1 MEYQKIAN
9 LIDDD
14 TLDQPSKFRTRNW
27 VEINDESRGAYNVN
41 SQIKFKTTMLKSS
54 LCDYSDA
61 YILVKGTI
69 SVNNTAAQGAAA
81 NNTNKKVIF
90 KNCAPFTNCI
100 SEINNTQIDNAK
112 DIDIVMPM
120 YNLIEYSDNYAKT
133 TGSIWQYCKDIPAR
147 NNNNE
152 ITEFTLVN
160 TTDSFKF
167 KAKITGQTE
176 DDGTKD
182 VEIMVPLK
190 YLSNFWRTLEM
201 PLINCEVNLILTWSS
216 TCVLISTNI
225 PNQAA
230 IFEITDTKLYV
241 PVVTL
246 STQENTKFLQQLESG
261 FKRVINWNKYLSKP
275 ELLAQNPNL
284 NHLVEP
290 SFQGVNRLFV
300 LAFENDNDGTSNE
313 QSYLPTVEIKDYNT
327 MINGENVFDQPIK
340 NTKVTYDNIRKIAT
354 GQGDDYTTRCL
365 LNYPYFANTYKMF
378 AVNLSKQQALDADPR
393 AIQQINFTANIDR
406 AAANKSLLYSG
417 RSKRNYSRLFTGNS
431 KSIVNKIIFNLN
443 TYKCFALVSTTLIK

>member
-9 LIDDD
+9 FIDYN
-14 TLDQPSKFRTRNW
+14 TLNQQSKFRTRNW

-61 YILVKGTI
+61 YILVKGKITI
-69 SVNNTAAQGAAA
+69 AGAGADAAA
-81 NNTNKKVIF
+81 RQADERDKVVIF
-90 KNCAPFTNCI
+90 ENCAPFTNCI

-133 TGSIWQYCKDIPAR
+133 TGSLWQFLRDEPVTDDDI
-147 NNNNE
+147 E
-152 ITEFTLVN
+152 DSE
-160 TTDSFKF
+160 SFKF
-167 KAKITGQTE
+167 KKKITGKTPNN
-176 DDGTKD
+176 DNKKD

-201 PLINCEVNLILTWSS
+201 PLINCEVNLILAWSS
-216 TCVLISTNI
+216 TCIISDSNG
-225 PNQAA
+225 AA
-230 IFEITDTKLYV
+230 TFAITDTKLYV

-246 STQENTKFLQQLESG
+246 PTQENTKFFQQLKSG

-284 NHLVEP
+284 NDLVEP

-300 LAFENDNDGTSNE
+300 LAFEGDDNRTAHDSY
-313 QSYLPTVEIKDYNT
+313 YLPTVEIKDYDI
-327 MINGENVFDQPIK
+327 MINGENFFDQPK
-340 NTKVTYDNIRKIAT
+340 
-354 GQGDDYTTRCL
+354 
-365 LNYPYFANTYKMF
+365 
-378 AVNLSKQQALDADPR
+378 
-393 AIQQINFTANIDR
+393 
-406 AAANKSLLYSG
+406 
-417 RSKRNYSRLFTGNS
+417 
-431 KSIVNKIIFNLN
+431 KII
-443 TYKCFALVSTTLIK
+443 K